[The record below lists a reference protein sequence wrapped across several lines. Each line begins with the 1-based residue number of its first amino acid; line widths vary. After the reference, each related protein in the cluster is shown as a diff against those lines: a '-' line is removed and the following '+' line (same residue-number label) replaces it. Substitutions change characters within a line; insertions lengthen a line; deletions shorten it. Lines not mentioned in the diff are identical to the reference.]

1 MSKLIHMRHR
11 IKAIETIKKITHAM
25 RLISMST
32 HSRLKHQEE
41 FLTTYNQTVT
51 NLFAQVY
58 AATPKWTHNLITPSD
73 TKACL
78 VVLVGSQKGL
88 CGNFNTNLFKFFT
101 DKLEDEKF
109 SKISAVVAAMAQG
122 PADRPMTMIGV
133 GRKAVDF
140 LHQLQGVE
148 PLANYP
154 EFNSR
159 TLTTVAHAITSA
171 ITQAEQ
177 PYSSVLIVGNI
188 LKGFFTQKPTIHQL
202 IPFEIPEDES
212 TRKIP
217 DYAWEQTPQE
227 LLDELLIW
235 YIESR
240 VQHALFQSL
249 LAEHAARFISMDS
262 ATRNAEN
269 LLEAGKLEYNKA
281 RQAKITSELTELVGG
296 FQVGW
301 EAVNIPV
308 ISQ

>member
-1 MSKLIHMRHR
+1 MSKLIHMRNR

-41 FLTTYNQTVT
+41 FLTAYNQTVT

-58 AATPKWTHNLITPSD
+58 AATPKWTHNLIAPSD
-73 TKACL
+73 TKTCL

-88 CGNFNTNLFKFFT
+88 CGTFNTTLFKFFT
-101 DKLEDEKF
+101 EQLEKNKLKPT
-109 SKISAVVAAMAQG
+109 SMIS
-122 PADRPMTMIGV
+122 IGK
-133 GRKAVDF
+133 KAVDF
-140 LHQLQGVE
+140 LHQQQGVE

-159 TLTTVAHAITSA
+159 TLATVAHAITYA
-171 ITQAEQ
+171 ITHAEQ
-177 PYSSVLIVGNI
+177 PYGSVLIVGNV
-188 LKGFFTQKPTIHQL
+188 LKGFFTQKPTIHHL
-202 IPFEIPEDES
+202 IPFEQPETIQPLSNYE
-212 TRKIP
+212 
-217 DYAWEQTPQE
+217 WEQTPQE

-235 YIESR
+235 YIESQ
-240 VQHALFQSL
+240 VQNALFQSL

-262 ATRNAEN
+262 STRNAKN
-269 LLEAGKLEYNKA
+269 LLEEGRLEYNKA
-281 RQAKITSELTELVGG
+281 RQAKITRELTELVGG